1 MASDRTFNI
10 LTQLSIN
17 DAEFKA
23 GLNRVKSS
31 SRELMNN
38 LMTGAKGATGNINEM
53 QRALG
58 ALKNVSFAGKSLEE
72 INAIKTRIKELTA
85 DIQKFNT
92 ETRGAGAS
100 AKTGFGGIAGMLKG
114 ALPIAGIAAGITAAV
129 SGVVNFT
136 KELVALSGEVAGV
149 EEAFNRV
156 SSETDLSNLRA
167 SVKGTVSD
175 LELMKNAV
183 QASNFG
189 IPIQEMGNL
198 LAFAAKR
205 AQDTGQS
212 VDYLVNSIVTGIGR
226 KSPLILD
233 NLGISAVQLKE
244 KLKGVEVGSASV
256 AEVTKAVGEIA
267 RESLNI
273 TGELTETS
281 KTRAEQSK
289 ASWANVK
296 LELATVLEPAISRAT
311 TILASFVGKLAEWAR
326 NLDDWFNQIHDWFAD
341 FYNQSMLLRAA
352 IEYVGVQFTV
362 FFQILKVNFQ
372 TLFNYLATAAKLIKA
387 VFTGNFSDIPGI
399 IRDSVEKQKDIF
411 VESGRKIGGAIK
423 GAIEDTMNNRMEF
436 KIKPEITVEPT
447 YIFTNAPKPKEIEDM
462 FGSWLPK
469 VTPLV
474 TVEPKIKVDE
484 TKITT
489 KTTTKTTTKAP
500 ETQFEKDNKSL
511 SALMKQMEDY
521 AAKGVEIPKSIIEEY
536 IKLQEKIKEVGET
549 IRTNLIDVKYNVKAG
564 PIAEIQKSLTTKP
577 VVRTSEQL
585 EYDKKEGKTKQG
597 LLDMGIINQ
606 EQAKFKE
613 PLVGV
618 ADWYK
623 KNAEDIKAAT
633 EANNKYLEDMS
644 NKAILYGEA
653 VAGAFDKFGTSIIE
667 GLGLAENGLEGFAK
681 MMLQTVLQLISQ
693 MLAAA
698 IAGAIKNATLAA
710 TFLGPAGLFAQP
722 AFIATAIGG
731 VLSAFAAIPKFATG
745 GIVPGS
751 SYTGDYMPVMANSGE
766 MILNKGQQANLFSM
780 LNNGVGGSG
789 REVVFRI
796 DGTQLVGVLNNHSRK
811 INAIR

>member
-1 MASDRTFNI
+1 MSDRTFNV

-17 DAEFKA
+17 DADFKA
-23 GLNRVKSS
+23 GINKVKGNVKD
-31 SRELMNN
+31 LM
-38 LMTGAKGATGNINEM
+38 LGVKGATGNVNEM
-53 QRALG
+53 QRALSG
-58 ALKNVSFAGKSLEE
+58 LKNISFAGKSLEE
-72 INAIKTRIKELTA
+72 INQIKTRIRELTA
-85 DIQKFNT
+85 DIQKFNQ

-129 SGVVNFT
+129 SGIASFT
-136 KELVALSGEVAGV
+136 KEIINLSGEVAGIADAFSRIGT
-149 EEAFNRV
+149 EA
-156 SSETDLSNLRA
+156 DLSNLRA

-175 LELMKNAV
+175 LELMKAAVNAK
-183 QASNFG
+183 NFG
-189 IPIQEMGNL
+189 IPIQDMGNL
-198 LAFAAKR
+198 LEFAAKR
-205 AQDTGQS
+205 AQDTGQN
-212 VDYLVNSIVTGIGR
+212 VDALVNSIVMGLGK
-226 KSPLILD
+226 KSTQVLD
-233 NLGISAVQLKE
+233 NLGISAVDLKKELGGVSAEEATVADYTLALATIANRTLKE
-244 KLKGVEVGSASV
+244 TGGI
-256 AEVTKAVGEIA
+256 AE
-267 RESLNI
+267 N
-273 TGELTETS
+273 S
-281 KTRAEQSK
+281 KTYALQAK

-296 LELATVLEPAISRAT
+296 LELATALQPAIAGAT
-311 TILASFVGKLAEWAR
+311 SLLTEFVGKLAEWAR

-372 TLFNYLATAAKLIKA
+372 TLFNYLSTAAKLIKA

-399 IRDSVEKQKDIF
+399 IRDSVEKQKDII

-489 KTTTKTTTKAP
+489 TKTTTKAP
-500 ETQFEKDNKSL
+500 DKTFVTQLEKDNKSL
-511 SALMKQMEDY
+511 SALMRQMEDY

-681 MMLQTVLQLISQ
+681 MMLQTVVQLISQ

-698 IAGAIKNATLAA
+698 MAGAIKNATLAA

-731 VLSAFAAIPKFATG
+731 VLSAFAAIPKFAAG
-745 GIVPGS
+745 GIIPGS
-751 SYTGDYMPVMANSGE
+751 SYTGDYVPVMANSGE
-766 MILNKGQQANLFSM
+766 MILNKSQQSSLFNM
-780 LNNGVGGSG
+780 LNNGIGNSG
-789 REVVFRI
+789 REVVFKI
-796 DGTQLVGVLNNHSRK
+796 EGTQLVGVLNNHSRK